1 MTLLQQFI
9 LPRLLQWVIVII
21 VGVTVTFLIPRLSP
35 VNPVQDAIARLTQFA
50 MLEPEAVLALRTQL
64 EANFGLEGTII
75 EQYIRFWANLL
86 NGDLGPSF
94 GAFPRSVN
102 DIIGTALPYTAALLT
117 FTTILGWIIG
127 IIIGTLAAYYPGRA
141 TNIVSGVL
149 VVIYPIPYFIIA
161 FIFLMALTYYIPFF
175 PLIGVFRGEPGFNAE
190 FIGSY
195 LHSTFL
201 PAITLLISGLSFRFI
216 MARALGTAELS
227 SDHVQYAT
235 MAGLPDRRLMTSYVA
250 RNTMLPQ
257 VTDLG
262 LGMGAIFSGALIT
275 EAVFGYPGLGDV
287 LVQGIYQ
294 ADYNV
299 VMGVVILSIVGIA
312 TASLIVD
319 LCYPLLDPR
328 VRYR

>member
-9 LPRLLQWVIVII
+9 LPRLLQWFIVII
-21 VGVTVTFLIPRLSP
+21 VGVTLTFLIPRLSP
-35 VNPVQDAIARLTQFA
+35 VNPIQDALARLTSFA
-50 MLEPEAVLALRTQL
+50 ALEPEAVLLLRQQL
-64 EANFGLEGTII
+64 EANFGLEGTIL
-75 EQYIRFWANLL
+75 EQYVRFWENLL
-86 NGDLGPSF
+86 QGDLGPSF

-102 DIIGTALPYTAALLT
+102 DIIGTALPYTVVLLT
-117 FTTILGWIIG
+117 FTTIVGWIIG
-127 IIIGTLAAYYPGRA
+127 LIIGTLAGYYPGRA
-141 TNIVSGVL
+141 TNIVSAVL

-161 FIFLMALTYYIPFF
+161 FIFLMAFTYYIPFF

-190 FIGSY
+190 FITSY

-201 PAITLLISGLSFRFI
+201 PAVTLLISGLSFRFI
-216 MARALGTAELS
+216 MARALTTAELS

-235 MAGLPDRRLMTSYVA
+235 MAGLPDRRLMYSYLA

-262 LGMGAIFSGALIT
+262 LSMGAIFSGALIT

-287 LVQGIYQ
+287 LVQAIYQ

-299 VMGVVILSIVGIA
+299 VMGVVILSIVGIS

-319 LCYPLLDPR
+319 LSYPLLDPR

>member
-21 VGVTVTFLIPRLSP
+21 VGITVTFLIPRLSP
-35 VNPVQDAIARLTQFA
+35 VNPIQQALIRLTQFQA
-50 MLEPEAVLALRTQL
+50 LEPEAVLHLKEQL
-64 EANFGLEGTII
+64 LANFGLDGTIF
-75 EQYIRFWANLL
+75 EQYFRFWANLL
-86 NGDLGPSF
+86 KGDLGPSF
-94 GAFPRSVN
+94 GAFPTRVN
-102 DIIGTALPYTAALLT
+102 DMIGRALPYTVALLT
-117 FTTILGWIIG
+117 FTTIMSWIIG
-127 IIIGTLAAYYPGRA
+127 IIIGTLAAYYPGRL
-141 TNIVSGVL
+141 TNFVSGVL
-149 VVIYPIPYFIIA
+149 VVLYPIPYFIIA

-190 FIGSY
+190 FITSY

-201 PAITLLISGLSFRFI
+201 PAVTLLITGLSFRFI
-216 MARALGTAELS
+216 LARALGTAELS

-235 MAGLPDRRLMTSYVA
+235 MAGLPDRRIMTSYVA

-262 LGMGAIFSGALIT
+262 LSMGSIFSGTLIT
-275 EAVFGYPGLGDV
+275 EAVFGYPGLGD
-287 LVQGIYQ
+287 LLLQAIYQ
-294 ADYNV
+294 ADYNI
-299 VMGVVILSIVGIA
+299 VMGITILSIVGIA

-319 LCYPLLDPR
+319 LSYPLVDPR